1 MRISRR
7 GCNSMADHRGRP
19 FAYLALLLALWA
31 GARWADRPNA
41 EKPAPQ
47 AEPRRLSLP
56 TTTASSLQ
64 PHPPFQF
71 AKTEVRHAWPLRV
84 RMKPIGLPPALDPR
98 RDGGRPS
105 GLFKPALV
113 AGGDE
118 PQSPGRDTPP
128 SNALAPVGKA
138 GAHPLIQQNPLQIY
152 GYSFWRLSARN
163 RPALAPAAQYGGSQS
178 GIILTYNPFV
188 RSQWAPAILIRASAT
203 PDWEEREL
211 AFGLRWKPDRRWP
224 ILVTAE
230 RRFRGDAQDVYAV
243 YLSGGLDALP
253 VAKQWRLQAF
263 GQAGYVSGS
272 GGGEFYDGQAK
283 LLHPVARL
291 GAVKIQAG
299 AGTWAGGQKGAS
311 RVDVGP
317 TVVTELDAGPAKLL
331 VQLDWRMRASGNAE
345 PKDGVALT
353 LSTGF

>member
-1 MRISRR
+1 
-7 GCNSMADHRGRP
+7 MADHRGRP

-31 GARWADRPNA
+31 GARWADRPDA
-41 EKPAPQ
+41 EKPAAQ
-47 AEPRRLSLP
+47 TEPRRVSLP
-56 TTTASSLQ
+56 AVTMSSPLTY
-64 PHPPFQF
+64 PPLQF
-71 AKTEVRHAWPLRV
+71 ATTDVRHVWPLRA

-98 RDGGRPS
+98 QDGGRPS

-118 PQSPGRDTPP
+118 PQSSGRDTPP
-128 SNALAPVGKA
+128 SKSLAPVGKA
-138 GAHPLIQQNPLQIY
+138 GTRPLIQQNAAQIY
-152 GYSFWRLSARN
+152 GYSFWRLSARD

-178 GIILTYNPFV
+178 GVILTYNPFA
-188 RSQWAPAILIRASAT
+188 RSQSAPAILIRASAT

-224 ILVTAE
+224 ISVSAE

-243 YLSGGLDALP
+243 YLAGGLDALP
-253 VAKQWRLQAF
+253 VAQQWRLQAF

-272 GGGEFYDGQAK
+272 SGGEFYDAHVI

-291 GAVKIQAG
+291 GATKIRAG
-299 AGTWAGGQKGAS
+299 AGAWAGGQKGAS

-317 TVVTELDAGPAKLL
+317 TVATEIDAGPAKLL
-331 VQLDWRMRASGNAE
+331 VQLDWRMRAAGDAH
-345 PKDGVALT
+345 PKDGLALT
-353 LSTGF
+353 VSTGF

>member
-1 MRISRR
+1 
-7 GCNSMADHRGRP
+7 MADHRGRP

-41 EKPAPQ
+41 EKPAAQ
-47 AEPRRLSLP
+47 TEPRRVSLP
-56 TTTASSLQ
+56 ADTMSSPQ
-64 PHPPFQF
+64 TYPPLQF
-71 AKTEVRHAWPLRV
+71 ATTDVRHVWPLRA

-98 RDGGRPS
+98 QDGGRPS

-118 PQSPGRDTPP
+118 PQSSGRDTPP
-128 SNALAPVGKA
+128 SKSLAPVGKA
-138 GAHPLIQQNPLQIY
+138 GTRPLVQHNAVQIY
-152 GYSFWRLSARN
+152 GYIFWRLSARD

-178 GIILTYNPFV
+178 GVILTYNPFT
-188 RSQWAPAILIRASAT
+188 RSQWTPAILIRASAT

-211 AFGLRWKPDRRWP
+211 AFGLRWNPDKHWP

-243 YLSGGLDALP
+243 YLAGGLDALP
-253 VAKQWRLQAF
+253 VAQQWTLQAF

-272 GGGEFYDGQAK
+272 SGGEFYDAHVK
-283 LLHPVARL
+283 LLYPVARL
-291 GAVKIQAG
+291 GATKIRAG
-299 AGTWAGGQKGAS
+299 AGAWAGGQKGAS

-317 TVVTELDAGPAKLL
+317 TVATEIDAGPANLL
-331 VQLDWRMRASGNAE
+331 VQLDWRMRAAGNAE
-345 PKDGVALT
+345 PKDGIALT